1 MNRKPLDRAPS
12 GDEDRAGSVETVAE
26 GPSTKLE
33 KTFDP
38 SHFEER
44 WYRTWEEEGRF
55 QPVGPAG
62 SPRFVMVIPPPNVT
76 GRLHIGHA
84 FGRTL
89 EDILARW
96 KRMLGYRVLWVPG
109 TDHAGIATQMVIEKE
124 LAREGIDRRDLGRE
138 KFVARV
144 WEWKRE
150 AKDTIQSQIR
160 RLGCSLDW
168 TRERFTLDP
177 DLSAAVR
184 HAFVRLYGEKLIYR
198 GRYVVNWCPRCE
210 TAVSDLEVVDR
221 KTQGSLYRIRYDVPG
236 VPSGAVVAT
245 TRPETMLGDT
255 ALAIHPD
262 DPRTAKFRGKKAVLP
277 IIGRE
282 LPVIEDPILVDR
294 QFGTG
299 IVKVTPAHDPN
310 DFASGQ
316 RHALPEV
323 VVIGPDGKMTA
334 EAGKYAGLDRFE
346 ARNEII
352 KRLQAEN
359 RLVGIDPHEYSPGHC
374 QRCDTI
380 VEPYLSTQWFVKVA
394 PLAERA
400 IRSVAAGEVRF
411 VPELWTKTY
420 FEWMGNIH
428 DWCISRQLWWG
439 HRIPAFTCVN
449 GHVTVADSDPV
460 ACETCGS
467 PELEQDPDVLD
478 TWFSSQLW
486 PFSVF
491 GWPKLTQDLKDF
503 YPTDV
508 LVTGYD
514 ILFFWVAR
522 MIMAGLHFTEKAPFS
537 TVYLHGLVRLSGEK
551 MSKTRGNVVDP
562 LGAIAEFGAD
572 ALRFTYA
579 SSATSGTTVTLERER
594 LSGSRNFATKL
605 WNAARFTLSQLEGKP
620 RAEILP
626 GRNLSLPDRWI
637 LSRLSATAH
646 DVNRNLAEF
655 RFDEASQGLYGF
667 LWHELCDGYLE
678 MVKPV
683 LSGREGDDGAREV
696 SRGVLERCLADSL
709 ALLHPF
715 MPFLTEEIWEKL
727 TGRPGTLIV
736 SPYPVGDTAF
746 RDAEAETAVERMRAL
761 VTRVRNFR
769 GERRVSPTEPVVLSV
784 DPGSAGE
791 VEEIRTLEPLLRHLA
806 RLADLRFGPA
816 SDGGERDVVAGIPV
830 ALSLPAIAAA
840 GNREQTARTLSQLDG
855 EIGDLSAKLQNA
867 AFLGRAPAAIVE
879 KARRRLLE
887 LEQRRAVLGGS
898 TSQ

>member
-1 MNRKPLDRAPS
+1 MA
-12 GDEDRAGSVETVAE
+12 GDNPQARPGTSESVGTPAE
-26 GPSTKLE
+26 EPSTKLQ

-38 SHFEER
+38 AHFEER
-44 WYRTWEEEGRF
+44 WYSIWEADGRF

-62 SPRFVMVIPPPNVT
+62 SPRFVLVIPPPNVT

-96 KRMLGYRVLWVPG
+96 KRMLGCRVLWVPG
-109 TDHAGIATQMVIEKE
+109 TDHAGIATQMVIERE
-124 LAREGIDRRDLGRE
+124 LAKEGIDKRDLGRE
-138 KFVARV
+138 KFVERV
-144 WEWKRE
+144 WAWKRD

-184 HAFVRLYGEKLIYR
+184 HAFVRLYEENLVYR

-210 TAVSDLEVVDR
+210 TAVSDLEVVHKEVD
-221 KTQGSLYRIRYDVPG
+221 GSLYRIRYDVPG

-262 DPRTAKFRGKKAVLP
+262 DPRTEKFRGKTAVLP
-277 IIGRE
+277 IVGRE

-294 QFGTG
+294 EFGTG
-299 IVKVTPAHDPN
+299 IVKVTPAHDAN
-310 DFASGQ
+310 DFASGR
-316 RHALPEV
+316 RHGLPEV
-323 VVIGPDGKMTA
+323 VVIGPDGKMTP
-334 EAGKYAGLDRFE
+334 EAGDFAGLDRFE
-346 ARNEII
+346 ARRKVVE
-352 KRLQAEN
+352 RLQAEN
-359 RLVGIDPHEYSPGHC
+359 RLVGIDPHRHSLGHC
-374 QRCDTI
+374 QRCDTVI
-380 VEPYLSTQWFVKVA
+380 EPYLSTQWFVRIK
-394 PLAERA
+394 PLAEPA
-400 IRSVAAGEVRF
+400 IRAVEAGDVRF

-420 FEWMGNIH
+420 FEWMRNIH

-439 HRIPAFTCVN
+439 HRIPSFTCAN
-449 GHVTVADSDPV
+449 GHITVAEEDPA
-460 ACETCGS
+460 ACPTCGS
-467 PELEQDPDVLD
+467 RELTQDPDVLD

-491 GWPKLTQDLKDF
+491 GWPKETDDYREF

-522 MIMAGLHFTEKAPFS
+522 MIMAGIHFTGSVPFS
-537 TVYLHGLVRLSGEK
+537 TVNLHGLVRLAGEK

-562 LGAIAEFGAD
+562 LVAISEFGAD

-579 SSATSGTTVTLERER
+579 SSATSGTTVTLDRDR

-605 WNAARFTLSQLEGKP
+605 WNAARFTLAQLEGKP
-620 RAEILP
+620 RAERFDDRPLT
-626 GRNLSLPDRWI
+626 LPDRWI
-637 LSRLSATAH
+637 LSRLSRTAG
-646 DVNRNLAEF
+646 DVNRHLAAF
-655 RFDEASQGLYGF
+655 RFDEAAQTLYAF

-678 MVKPV
+678 MAKPV
-683 LSGREGDDGAREV
+683 LSGRDGDDGAREAT
-696 SRGVLERCLADSL
+696 RGVLHRCLADSL

-727 TGRPGTLIV
+727 TRRPGTLIV
-736 SPYPVGDTAF
+736 SPYPTADPALESP
-746 RDAEAETAVERMRAL
+746 RAEAVVERLRAL

-769 GERRVSPTEPVVLSV
+769 GERHVSPTEPVHLWIEP
-784 DPGSAGE
+784 DAQDGE
-791 VEEIRTLEPLLRHLA
+791 GVEDLRALQPLLKHLA
-806 RLADLRFGPA
+806 RLSDLIFGAPA
-816 SDGGERDVVAGIPV
+816 AGAHRDVVAGIAIGL
-830 ALSLPAIAAA
+830 ALPGASSAADRA
-840 GNREQTARTLSQLDG
+840 RMAKLLAQLEREV
-855 EIGDLSAKLQNA
+855 EELSAKLHNP
-867 AFLGRAPAAIVE
+867 AFLDRAPADVVE
-879 KARRRLLE
+879 KTRRRLE
-887 LEQRRAVLGGS
+887 EVEERRAALGGA
-898 TSQ
+898 TRQ